1 MPETLED
8 MFNRETVALTNKVS
22 RLMDEVRRD
31 IIKICKLE
39 KSIKDMTW
47 DEKMSKLPSDAWML
61 EQMMFQI
68 ENYMK
73 RQSGLDKWKTPL
85 HRRKLESE

>member
-1 MPETLED
+1 MPGTLRD
-8 MFNRETVALTNKVS
+8 MFNKDNIALTNKVS
-22 RLMDEVRRD
+22 RLMDEVRKD
-31 IIKICKLE
+31 ITKICKLD
-39 KSIKDMTW
+39 KSLKGMAW
-47 DEKMSKLPSDAWML
+47 EEKMSKLPSDAWMI

-85 HRRKLESE
+85 NKEQF